1 MRLARLVPLTLA
13 AAAVLG
19 ATWWWWPQPVPKPRN
34 VVVISLDTT
43 RADALGAW
51 GHPDAHT
58 PALDALAS
66 QSIRFARAYTT
77 SPTTLAS
84 HTSLFTGN
92 VAHTHGVPRNDH
104 GVSPDNVLL
113 AERLADA
120 GYETAAFLGAMP
132 LAAHSGFT
140 QGFSTVDA
148 DFSHH
153 RADGAGQTE
162 RPGSEVTDAA
172 LAWLNQRTDD
182 APFFLFVHYF
192 DAHAPYDPPA
202 DLRAELVPDL
212 VDDKLGSV
220 KQLQRLPMLRRRDP
234 AAFPAV
240 ATRLERLYRAGVAEV
255 DRQVGRLLDGL
266 GQADVLDDTLLIV
279 VADHGE
285 TFASHDE
292 LFDHGETVYDE
303 TTHVP
308 MLMRLPGAAQAGR
321 VLEAPVAL
329 VDVVP
334 TLLAWLGLPSDG
346 ESFDGYPFFDALR
359 RRGEWTRPAPIFLE
373 ATKPHLEDAPGWQN
387 DALDKAVVDATWKY
401 MLRPRRKAETLYDL
415 ARDPDEQHDALA
427 EQTERARAL
436 KVELTAW
443 RQSADPLPSPL
454 ISDARVQAELAALGY
469 TEAVAPASDD
479 LPTPPE

>member
-1 MRLARLVPLTLA
+1 VRVARLVLLA
-13 AAAVLG
+13 VGAASILG
-19 ATWWWWPQPVPKPRN
+19 AVWWGWPQAVPVPRN

-58 PALDALAS
+58 PSLDALAAE
-66 QSIRFARAYTT
+66 SIRFARAYTT

-113 AERLADA
+113 AERLAEA
-120 GYETAAFLGAMP
+120 GYDTAAFLGAMP

-140 QGFSTVDA
+140 QGFGTIDA
-148 DFSHH
+148 DFTHH
-153 RADGAGQTE
+153 RTEGAGQTE
-162 RPGSEVTDAA
+162 RPGAEVTDAA
-172 LAWLNQRTDD
+172 LAWLRRHDSDT
-182 APFFLFVHYF
+182 PFFLFVHYF

-202 DLRAELVPDL
+202 DLRADLVPDL

-234 AAFPAV
+234 EAFPAL
-240 ATRLERLYRAGVAEV
+240 AGRLERLYRAGVAEV
-255 DRQVGRLLDGL
+255 DRQVGRLIEGLDAL
-266 GQADVLDDTLLIV
+266 GARDDTLVIV

-303 TTHVP
+303 STHVP
-308 MLMRLPGAAQAGR
+308 MLLRLPGSAQAGR
-321 VLEAPVAL
+321 VFHTPVAL
-329 VDVVP
+329 IDVVP
-334 TLLAWLGLPSDG
+334 TLIPWLGLPDVD
-346 ESFDGYPFFDALR
+346 EAFDGYSFFEALR
-359 RRGEWTRPAPIFLE
+359 RRGDWTRPAPIFLE
-373 ATKPHLEDAPGWQN
+373 ATKPHLEGASGWQN
-387 DALDKAVVDATWKY
+387 DALDKAVVDGTWKY
-401 MLRPRRKAETLYDL
+401 LVRPRRKAEALYDL
-415 ARDPDEQHDALA
+415 GRDPEEQHDALHA
-427 EQTERARAL
+427 EGARAAPL
-436 KVELTAW
+436 RAAMQAW
-443 RQSADPLPSPL
+443 RQAADPLPSPL

-469 TEAVAPASDD
+469 TDAVAPSDDD
-479 LPTPPE
+479 LPPTPE